1 MPHIPDLL
9 RKPSLT
15 PVKRS
20 LGNVCAGIREH
31 PQPHIPPGMQGPAG
45 TGALHLS
52 AFLCRATVFTWG
64 HCRDATC
71 PEELRGPALPF
82 YSCPGVSM
90 LLSALHCWQPR
101 KLHAVLGERVT
112 PQTSLAVFFKE
123 KTPNPLVATEISQE
137 FPFGS
142 E

>member
-52 AFLCRATVFTWG
+52 AFSAVPWCLRGGIAGMPRAPRSCRALLCLSIPVLVFPCCCQLCIAG
-64 HCRDATC
+64 SQ
-71 PEELRGPALPF
+71 ENF
-82 YSCPGVSM
+82 M
-90 LLSALHCWQPR
+90 LFWVKESHPKPVWQCSLKR
-101 KLHAVLGERVT
+101 K
-112 PQTSLAVFFKE
+112 PQTHL
-123 KTPNPLVATEISQE
+123 
-137 FPFGS
+137 
-142 E
+142 